1 MRRMENL
8 PEGLENLGEYLVI
21 LRARY
26 TPEDPWHYI
35 HCGYEVEILPH
46 SVNDT
51 IGVWSWDW
59 DEGQEDV
66 EILEVISG
74 REICETWQRIYGQS

>member
-1 MRRMENL
+1 MRKGMEKL
-8 PEGLENLGEYLVI
+8 PEGLENLGDYLVI

-26 TPEDPWHYI
+26 TPDDPWHYI
-35 HCGYEVEILPH
+35 SSCYEVELLDAC
-46 SVNDT
+46 DT

-74 REICETWQRIYGQS
+74 REVCETWKRICGQY

>member
-1 MRRMENL
+1 MRKMEKL
-8 PEGLENLGEYLVI
+8 PEGLENLGDYLVI

-26 TPEDPWHYI
+26 TPDDPWHYI
-35 HCGYEVEILPH
+35 SSCYEVEILDAF
-46 SVNDT
+46 DT

-66 EILEVISG
+66 EILEVING
-74 REICETWQRIYGQS
+74 EERCEIWKRILGQF

>member
-1 MRRMENL
+1 MRRGMEKL
-8 PEGLENLGEYLVI
+8 PEGLENLGCYLVI

-26 TPEDPWHYI
+26 MADLPWNYMSS
-35 HCGYEVEILPH
+35 CYEVELNG
-46 SVNDT
+46 VNDT

-59 DEGQEDV
+59 DEGQPDV

-74 REICETWQRIYGQS
+74 NEKEKIWERILGQS

>member
-1 MRRMENL
+1 MRKMEKL

-26 TPEDPWHYI
+26 SPEDPWDYI
-35 HCGYEVEILPH
+35 HSGYDVEIQG
-46 SVNDT
+46 VNDT
-51 IGVWSWDW
+51 MGVWSWDW